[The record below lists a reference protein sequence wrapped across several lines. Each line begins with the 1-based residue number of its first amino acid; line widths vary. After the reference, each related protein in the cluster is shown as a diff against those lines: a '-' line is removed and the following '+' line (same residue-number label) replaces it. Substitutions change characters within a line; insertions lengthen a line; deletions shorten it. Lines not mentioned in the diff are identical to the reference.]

1 VEIGANIARVKS
13 CEAEVESMTHEVARK
28 NEAIRALEMRTK
40 RVMDNLDRE
49 RATALI
55 QREYRRRVGYM
66 CTRVEITVEKVVEKV
81 VYVHNSDASVGGGD
95 SDDDSEVD
103 FGSDGEDKFGA
114 YERFIDDDRA
124 NLSAAIHRLSVSM
137 VPRSRPAATCDI
149 ADTAAA
155 TIATASATSSVT
167 SAESSPAQK
176 DNLQQHQER
185 YNTNVLH
192 GRRGRGQP
200 LQGDVSSVADGSS
213 PSSAAST
220 GMATSKSNKIKAKKG
235 ETRSASNSD
244 MLAELVHNDTPSTS
258 SPTGGGGRASNR
270 HGRRR
275 RSSTSRRRPS
285 LIQRQTDAALSSAS
299 NRHRR
304 RRSSTSCRP
313 SLLIQQK
320 NAASGAGAE
329 SDGDDSGGSGFS
341 DDEELRSETNAKM
354 KAKAKVKAKR
364 QWESSKKL
372 IPLVNMGHNYR
383 ARFRGNAAHDG
394 ALQIQRC
401 VRGSSATSFR
411 TSCCGL
417 PTRSGC
423 GRSTALRGPTTRTR

>member
-1 VEIGANIARVKS
+1 MRHRRHRRCHHSYRLRYFLRYFSRIFT
-13 CEAEVESMTHEVARK
+13 CAE
-28 NEAIRALEMRTK
+28 
-40 RVMDNLDRE
+40 
-49 RATALI
+49 
-55 QREYRRRVGYM
+55 
-66 CTRVEITVEKVVEKV
+66 
-81 VYVHNSDASVGGGD
+81 
-95 SDDDSEVD
+95 
-103 FGSDGEDKFGA
+103 
-114 YERFIDDDRA
+114 
-124 NLSAAIHRLSVSM
+124 
-137 VPRSRPAATCDI
+137 
-149 ADTAAA
+149 
-155 TIATASATSSVT
+155 
-167 SAESSPAQK
+167 

-192 GRRGRGQP
+192 GRRSRGQP

-354 KAKAKVKAKR
+354 KAKAKAKAKR

-401 VRGSSATSFR
+401 VRGWLFRHIFSDFMLRLANKKRVRAVNCIARAYHAYTVSRVDLPSYAVSSGT
-411 TSCCGL
+411 G
-417 PTRSGC
+417 
-423 GRSTALRGPTTRTR
+423 GRGACTTLVMFSEET